1 MSQRD
6 IHMGR
11 QRKLTAGSGG
21 LGVSEENN
29 TGLAIIDKLLQRG
42 LLAIVGLNLAAKTIK
57 VHNIANLKLAASLLG
72 LLRLR
77 FLNLGLLLFLL
88 LFFGFLL
95 GLFLELL
102 GLLRLVLLLCD
113 LSSSLLHLGGL
124 SSLCSS
130 LSLDRRRGRS
140 SRRLA
145 LTKFDRHDD
154 M

>member
-1 MSQRD
+1 MK
-6 IHMGR
+6 R
-11 QRKLTAGSGG
+11 QGKLTAGSGG
-21 LGVSEENN
+21 LGVSEEND
-29 TGLAIIDKLLQRG
+29 TGLAVIDKLLQCG
-42 LLAIVGLNLAAKTIK
+42 LLTIVGLNLAAKTIK

-72 LLRLR
+72 LLRLG
-77 FLNLGLLLFLL
+77 FLGLGLLIFLLLFL
-88 LFFGFLL
+88 GFLL

-102 GLLRLVLLLCD
+102 SLLGLILLLRD

-124 SSLCSS
+124 SSLCGS
-130 LSLDRRRGRS
+130 LSLDRRRRRG